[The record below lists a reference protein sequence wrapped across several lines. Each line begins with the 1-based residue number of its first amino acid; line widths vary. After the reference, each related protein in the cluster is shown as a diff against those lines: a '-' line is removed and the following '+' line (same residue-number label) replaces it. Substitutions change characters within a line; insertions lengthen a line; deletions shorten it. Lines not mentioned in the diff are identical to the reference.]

1 MDKKN
6 IPDISAGHLKDI
18 CARVE
23 QTYGK
28 PVLTPLQFEALAE
41 DIFRRTGKLL
51 SPTTLKR
58 LWGYL
63 KEPMKPRRST
73 LDVLAGYCGW
83 HDFEDFTKGYAQEI
97 ESGNVGTNVI
107 SADKDI
113 CKGDRVRL
121 MWPPSRVCEIEYIG
135 ERKWRV
141 GSSEGTRLS
150 PGDTFSCAM
159 IVSGEP
165 LYLDNL
171 VHSDDRPGVYV
182 CGRRSGVTFSD
193 ISTVSDRST

>member
-6 IPDISAGHLKDI
+6 IPDISAEQLKDL
-18 CARVE
+18 CRRVE
-23 QTYGK
+23 ETYGK
-28 PVLTPLQFEALAE
+28 PVLTPLQFEALAD

-63 KEPMKPRRST
+63 NEPMSPRRST
-73 LDVLAGYCGW
+73 LDVLARYCGW
-83 HDFEDFTKGYAQEI
+83 RDFEDFTKGNAPEI

-107 SADKDI
+107 SAGKDV
-113 CKGDRVRL
+113 KTGDRIRL
-121 MWPPSRVCEIEYIG
+121 MWPPSRVCEIEYLG
-135 ERKWRV
+135 DRKWRV
-141 GSSEGTRLS
+141 VASQGTKLS
-150 PGDTFSCAM
+150 PGDTFNCAL

-171 VHSDDRPGVYV
+171 VHGDDRPGVYV
-182 CGRRSGVTFSD
+182 CGRKSGVTFL
-193 ISTVSDRST
+193 DRST

>member
-6 IPDISAGHLKDI
+6 IPDISAGQIKDLSG
-18 CARVE
+18 RVE

-28 PVLTPLQFEALAE
+28 QVLTPLQFEALAD

-63 KEPMKPRRST
+63 KEPMKPRQST

-83 HDFEDFTKGYAQEI
+83 RDYEDFLKGNVPDI

-107 SADKDI
+107 RADKDI
-113 CKGDRVRL
+113 CKGGRIRL
-121 MWPPSRVCEIEYIG
+121 MWAPSRVCEIEYLG
-135 ERKWRV
+135 ELKWRV
-141 GSSEGTRLS
+141 VSSQGTRLS
-150 PGDTFSCAM
+150 PGDTFSCAL

-171 VHSDDRPGVYV
+171 MHGDDRPGVYV
-182 CGRRSGVTFSD
+182 CGRKSGVTFSD
-193 ISTVSDRST
+193 GSTVLDRST